1 MPSWSYQASPEL
13 TDEQYACWRALLEER
28 TGISFLQHKSILQ
41 KGLTQ
46 RMREI
51 GVESYEQ
58 YLNKVSD
65 SPAGWSEWIRLVDCV
80 SVKETSFFRE
90 QYSYQLIRKYL
101 LVRLDSY
108 KKRQDSTLD
117 IWSVG
122 CSTGEE
128 PYSLAITANE
138 VIDFLRA
145 DIFLGLIATDISQ
158 SALSIAKKGRYL
170 QRKIEGLAPALQR
183 KYFKSCNDKETEVV
197 ARLKKQVCFVQENVL
212 NIDSKPQL
220 KMDIIFCQNVL
231 IYFRR
236 ELQFKVLD
244 GLVKHL
250 KQGGILIV
258 GPGEV
263 IGWQHQKMQ
272 RTDDETVLSYVKL

>member
-1 MPSWSYQASPEL
+1 
-13 TDEQYACWRALLEER
+13 
-28 TGISFLQHKSILQ
+28 
-41 KGLTQ
+41 
-46 RMREI
+46 
-51 GVESYEQ
+51 
-58 YLNKVSD
+58 
-65 SPAGWSEWIRLVDCV
+65 
-80 SVKETSFFRE
+80 
-90 QYSYQLIRKYL
+90 LIRKYL

-183 KYFKSCNDKETEVV
+183 KYFESCNDKETEVV

-250 KQGGILIV
+250 KPGGILIV